1 MSGHNKWSKIKRQK
15 GASDAAKSKIFSKMA
30 KLISTASKL
39 SKGDVNSPALRAAI
53 EKAQEF
59 NMPKDNIER
68 AVKKGAGSEAEQLDA
83 ITYEAYGPGGSA
95 LIIEALT
102 TNRNKAAQEVKH
114 ILATHG
120 FELAT
125 PGSALWAFVKT
136 NDPSTSLG
144 ASWTPAMTVPLS
156 PDDANILEKL
166 IEDLE
171 NNDEV
176 QDVYTNAD

>member
-1 MSGHNKWSKIKRQK
+1 MVMSGHNKWSKIKRQK
-15 GASDAAKSKIFSKMA
+15 GASDAVKSKIFSKMA
-30 KLISTASKL
+30 KLIATASKAT
-39 SKGDVNSPALRAAI
+39 KGDVNSPALRAAI

-68 AVKKGAGSEAEQLDA
+68 AVKKGAGSEAEAIDA

-114 ILATHG
+114 ILALHG

-125 PGSALWAFVKT
+125 PGSALWAFSK
-136 NDPSTSLG
+136 NEQNE
-144 ASWTPAMTVPLS
+144 WTPTVSVPIS
-156 PDDANILEKL
+156 PDDGNILDKL
-166 IEDLE
+166 ISDLE
-171 NNDEV
+171 DNEEI
-176 QDVYTNAD
+176 QDVYTNAE